1 VDRFEPYRQQ
11 AKEAGRLF
19 ADACQR
25 RKQADQ
31 DMARF
36 RKLATALADMLPDDE
51 RLRFL
56 QDLDAS
62 SAVGFTDTI
71 KQIYREASPNG
82 VTPMQVRA
90 KLQGAGYDLSGQS
103 NPMASIHSVIRR
115 LLASGHIQPFGNASF
130 GGFSW
135 SHPNP
140 DDDVYK
146 SGMRDWDADQRK
158 RNTPTH
164 TAKTPGEQKR
174 DLEAIRDR
182 YKKR

>member
-1 VDRFEPYRQQ
+1 VDTFEPYRQQ

-56 QDLDAS
+56 QDLEAS

-71 KQIYREASPNG
+71 KQIFREASPNG

-115 LLASGHIQPFGNASF
+115 LLQSEHLVPYGDASF
-130 GGFSW
+130 GGFRW
-135 SHPNP
+135 NDPNP
-140 DDDVYK
+140 DDDVYR
-146 SGMRDWDADQRK
+146 SGMRDWGADQER
-158 RNTPTH
+158 RRAVP
-164 TAKTPGEQKR
+164 PFLR
-174 DLEAIRDR
+174 
-182 YKKR
+182 KKR